1 MTEIVSGGGATVA
14 TQPERSESWG
24 EAIRLEGVR
33 FQYPGARTW
42 ALDGVDL
49 AVAPREIVGLVGAN
63 DAGKTTVCLVASGLA
78 PGVTGGQLAG
88 SARLLEA
95 PTSAL
100 TPAQAA
106 SRCGVLFQQPRSQL
120 SGTAVT
126 VWEEIA
132 FGPRNFGLPPNE
144 IVERVESAMAVL
156 GIEHLARRDPGRL
169 SGGQGQLV
177 ALGSVLALR
186 PTALVLDEPTSQ
198 LDPEGTR
205 LVGEAIARTAT
216 EIGCAVLIVEHKTDL
231 LAAIADRTVVIDRG
245 RTVAAGPTV
254 QILASD
260 TLTEIGV
267 DAPSAVRLGRAG
279 AGLAPDLRARLATA
293 IAEAGA
299 R

>member
-1 MTEIVSGGGATVA
+1 MSEPAETPRA
-14 TQPERSESWG
+14 ESWA

-49 AVAPREIVGLVGAN
+49 TVAPREIVGLVGAN
-63 DAGKTTVCLVASGLA
+63 DAGKTTACLVASGLA

-88 SARLLEA
+88 TARLLEA
-95 PTSAL
+95 PTSSL
-100 TPAQAA
+100 TPSQAA

-132 FGPRNFGLPPNE
+132 FGPRNFGLPPE
-144 IVERVESAMAVL
+144 QIVERVEAAMAVL

-205 LVGEAIARTAT
+205 LVGEAIARTAS

-231 LAAIADRTVVIDRG
+231 LAAIAGRIVVIDRG
-245 RTVAAGPTV
+245 RTVAAGPTA

-260 TLTEIGV
+260 MLTEVGV
-267 DAPSAVRLGRAG
+267 DAPAAVRLRRA
-279 AGLAPDLRARLATA
+279 ATRLTPAEQSRLAA
-293 IAEAGA
+293 ALPAGVA
-299 R
+299 TR